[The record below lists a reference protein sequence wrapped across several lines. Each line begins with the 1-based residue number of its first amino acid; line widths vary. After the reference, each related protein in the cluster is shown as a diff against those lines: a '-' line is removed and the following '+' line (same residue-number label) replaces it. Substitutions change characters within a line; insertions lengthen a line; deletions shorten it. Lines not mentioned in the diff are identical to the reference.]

1 MLNKV
6 EDSRTKEKQMNEV
19 CHKMA
24 QMAEA
29 AYLDGKE
36 AKRAYRDIGYKGHE
50 FFENDGAQCHAIWD
64 NDNYV
69 LAFRGTEPDELSDLL
84 ADLNAIPRG
93 AMTHGLVHSGFRG
106 ELDKLWDMVVAHHGQ
121 GHQHK
126 KLWITGHSL
135 GAAMATIATSRFEE
149 TQKVEQLTTFGSP
162 RVGTRKFVK
171 NIETPHMR
179 FVNNNDIVTK
189 VPLALMG
196 YKHHGTLQY
205 INFYG
210 NIRKLTAWQMIKD
223 KWRGWKSGILDGAKD
238 HGMANYVKHLGKN
251 V

>member
-1 MLNKV
+1 MICN
-6 EDSRTKEKQMNEV
+6 
-19 CHKMA
+19 KMA
-24 QMAEA
+24 RLAEL

-36 AKRAYRDIGYKGHE
+36 AKNKMKALGYTGHK
-50 FFENDGAQCHAIWD
+50 FFENDGAQCHAVW
-64 NDNYV
+64 NKEEYV
-69 LAFRGTEPDELSDLL
+69 LAFRGTEPSEISDVL

-93 AMTHGLVHSGFRG
+93 AMTHGLVHSGFRN
-106 ELDKLWDMVVAHHGQ
+106 ECDKLWDDIVLHHGK
-121 GHQHK
+121 GHQEK

-171 NIETPHMR
+171 HIETKHMR

-189 VPLALMG
+189 VPLFIMG
-196 YKHHGTLQY
+196 YKHHGELKY

-210 NIRKLTAWQMIKD
+210 NVRKLTPWQMLKD
-223 KWRGWKSGILDGAKD
+223 RWRGWRSGLLDGAKD
-238 HGMANYVKHLGKN
+238 HGMDNYVRCTDNLEY
-251 V
+251 

>member
-1 MLNKV
+1 MNK
-6 EDSRTKEKQMNEV
+6 V

-24 QMAEA
+24 QLASI
-29 AYLDGKE
+29 AYLDGAE
-36 AKRAYRDIGYKGHE
+36 AKKKGKGLGYTGHK
-50 FFENDGAQCHAIWD
+50 FFENDGAQCHAFW
-64 NDNYV
+64 NKEEYV
-69 LAFRGTEPDELSDLL
+69 LAFRGTEPTEVSDLL

-106 ELDKLWDMVVAHHGQ
+106 ECDKLWDDVVKHHGK
-121 GHQHK
+121 GHVEK
-126 KLWITGHSL
+126 TFYITGHSL

-149 TQKVEQLTTFGSP
+149 FTKVEQLTTFGSP

-171 NIETPHMR
+171 NIATPHMR

-196 YKHHGTLQY
+196 YKHHGLLQY

-223 KWRGWKSGILDGAKD
+223 RWRGWKSGLLDGAAD
-238 HGMANYVKHLGKN
+238 HGMDNYVRCTK
-251 V
+251 VE